1 MIAALVFWLS
11 VLALFHSYV
20 LYPLLLQWLIRIR
33 KPVLPVPSI
42 PGEQPMLSVIIS
54 AFNEEG
60 IIGKKIETVLA
71 SDFPAE
77 KIELLIGS
85 DASTDATNSII
96 RQMADKDPRIRVHC
110 FTTRRGKGPVLND
123 LVQHAQGNILVLTDA
138 NVLFSR
144 DTLTEL
150 MKYFCFSET
159 GLVDSNMKHSGIRQ
173 DGISPQESA
182 YITREVM
189 IKHREGLLW
198 GAMMGPFGGC
208 FALRRELFSPIP
220 ENYLVD
226 DFYLNMHVLKQGY
239 KAMSRLESVVY
250 EDVSNSLQAELR
262 RKTRIATGNF
272 QNLFHFAAL
281 LWPPYKGRAFA
292 FLSHKALRWFG
303 PFFLLAALVSAFI
316 LAGESVFFRFAAWG
330 QVLLLV
336 LVPAD
341 FLLRKINLHIIFLRF
356 LTHFYTMNLAMF
368 TGFIRYLK
376 GVKSNVWQP
385 TQRNL
390 SS

>member
-20 LYPLLLQWLIRIR
+20 LYPLLLQWLSTG
-33 KPVLPVPSI
+33 KKSVLPDSFSQKD
-42 PGEQPMLSVIIS
+42 QPLLSVIIS
-54 AFNEEG
+54 AFNEEA
-60 IIGKKIETVLA
+60 IIGQKIESVLA
-71 SDFPAE
+71 SDYPAD

-85 DASTDATNSII
+85 DASTDSTNDII
-96 RQMADKDPRIRVHC
+96 SRMGKAETRIKFHP
-110 FTTRRGKGPVLND
+110 FATRRGKGPVLND
-123 LVQHAQGNILVLTDA
+123 LVTQARGEILVLTDA
-138 NVLFSR
+138 NVIFSK

-150 MKYFCFSET
+150 TRYFISPDT
-159 GLVDSNMKHSGIRQ
+159 GLVDSNMKHSGIRP
-173 DGISPQESA
+173 DGISPQENA

-208 FALRRELFSPIP
+208 FALRRQLFAPIP
-220 ENYLVD
+220 ANYLVD
-226 DFYLNMHVLKQGY
+226 DFYLNMHVLKEGY
-239 KAMSRLESVVY
+239 RAMSRLESVVF

-272 QNLFHFAAL
+272 QNLFHFRAL
-281 LWPPYKGRAFA
+281 LWPPWKGRAFA

-303 PFFLLAALVSAFI
+303 PFFLLAALISAII
-316 LAGESVFFRFAAWG
+316 LAEQSVFYTLAAWG
-330 QVLLLV
+330 QVLLLL

-356 LTHFYTMNLAMF
+356 LTHFYTMNLAML

-385 TQRNL
+385 TKRNL
-390 SS
+390 TN

>member
-20 LYPLLLQWLIRIR
+20 LYPLLLQWLVLLR
-33 KPVLPVPSI
+33 KPVLPDLTNPV
-42 PGEQPMLSVIIS
+42 EQPFLSVIIS
-54 AFNEEG
+54 AFNEEA
-60 IIGKKIETVLA
+60 IIGKKIESVLA
-71 SDFPAE
+71 SDYPAD

-96 RQMADKDPRIRVHC
+96 QQIAAVDPRIKVRC

-123 LVQHAQGNILVLTDA
+123 LVQQASGEILVLTDA
-138 NVLFSR
+138 NVLFSV
-144 DTLTEL
+144 DTLGEL
-150 MKYFCFSET
+150 MKYFRFPET
-159 GLVDSNMKHSGIRQ
+159 GLVDSNMKHSGIRE

-220 ENYLVD
+220 ANYLVD

-272 QNLFHFAAL
+272 QNLFQFAAL
-281 LWPPYKGRAFA
+281 LWPPYNGRAFA

-303 PFFLLAALVSAFI
+303 PFFLLAALISAFI
-316 LAGESVFFRFAAWG
+316 LARQSVFYQFAAWG
-330 QVLLLV
+330 QMLLLI
-336 LVPAD
+336 LVPID
-341 FLLRKINLHIIFLRF
+341 FLLRKINMHIIFLRF

-368 TGFIRYLK
+368 TGFIRYMK

-390 SS
+390 SI